1 MSTRTP
7 TRTAPETPLHDCRR
21 AYAATLTDIAR
32 TDERLVIVTN
42 DSIGSSNLGGF
53 HEELP
58 SRLINV
64 GIAEQNQVG
73 VAAGLENGGK
83 IPVVSCAGSFLS
95 ARATEQ
101 IKIDAAYSH
110 RHMLLCA
117 QSPGLAYGPLGST
130 HHSAEDVSIMRSI
143 PEMTVIV
150 PADPAETAGAVRWA
164 YFELDGPA
172 YIRISRMKVPA
183 LHGEDY
189 VFTPRAAVL
198 RGGGEGGAGG
208 GGGEG
213 ADLTIIA
220 NGVTVH
226 RAVDAADRLA
236 AEGVRARLLSV
247 PVVKPL
253 DEGAVLAAARET
265 GRIITV
271 EEGTVKGGLG
281 GAVAELVTERCPVPV
296 RRIGVPD
303 EFAPTGSEAWLMDHW
318 GISADGIIAAAR
330 ELVAGPTA

>member
-1 MSTRTP
+1 MSTD
-7 TRTAPETPLHDCRR
+7 APLHDCRK
-21 AYAATLTDIAR
+21 AYADTLVEIAR
-32 TDERLVIVTN
+32 ADERLVVVAN

-73 VAAGLENGGK
+73 VAAGMENGGK

-110 RHMLLCA
+110 RHILLCA
-117 QSPGLAYGPLGST
+117 QSPGLAYGALGST
-130 HHSAEDVSIMRSI
+130 HHSAEDVAIMRSF
-143 PEMTVIV
+143 PGMSVIV

-164 YFELDGPA
+164 YSELDGPA

-189 VFTPRAAVL
+189 VFTPRATVL

-208 GGGEG
+208 EGGEG

-253 DEGAVLAAARET
+253 DEDAVLAAARET

-330 ELVAGPTA
+330 ELVAGPAA

>member
-1 MSTRTP
+1 MS
-7 TRTAPETPLHDCRR
+7 TRTAPETPLHDCRG
-21 AYAATLTDIAR
+21 AYARALTDIAR
-32 TDERLVIVTN
+32 ADERLVVVAN
-42 DSIGSSNLGGF
+42 DSVGSSNLGAF
-53 HEELP
+53 REEFP
-58 SRLINV
+58 TRLINV

-117 QSPGLAYGPLGST
+117 QSPGLAYGQLGST
-130 HHSAEDVSIMRSI
+130 HHSAEDVSIMRAI
-143 PEMTVIV
+143 PDMTVIV
-150 PADPAETAGAVRWA
+150 PADPAETAGAVHWA
-164 YFELDGPA
+164 YSELDGPA
-172 YIRISRMKVPA
+172 YIRVSRMKVPA
-183 LHGEDY
+183 VHGEDY
-189 VFTPRAAVL
+189 VFTPEAVTV
-198 RGGGEGGAGG
+198 RD
-208 GGGEG
+208 G

-220 NGVTVH
+220 NGTALH
-226 RAVDAADRLA
+226 RAIEAADRLA
-236 AEGVRARLLSV
+236 ADGVRARLLSI

-253 DEGAVLAAARET
+253 DEDAVLAAARET

-281 GAVAELVTERCPVPV
+281 GAVAELTADRYPVPV
-296 RRIGVPD
+296 RRLGVPD

-318 GISADGIIAAAR
+318 GVSAEGVIAAAR
-330 ELVAGPTA
+330 GLMAQPVT